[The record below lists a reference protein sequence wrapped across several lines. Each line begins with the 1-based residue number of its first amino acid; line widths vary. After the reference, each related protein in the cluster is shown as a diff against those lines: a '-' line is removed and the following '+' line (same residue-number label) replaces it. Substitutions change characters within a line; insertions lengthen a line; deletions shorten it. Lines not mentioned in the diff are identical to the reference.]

1 MSTSLKSPA
10 PATGSAA
17 PREANTGDTTVSA
30 RPLTI
35 VLAGNPNAGKTSLFN
50 ALTGLRQKVANYPGV
65 TVERKEGHWQLA
77 PELPPALLIDLP
89 GLYSL
94 DANSIDEQ
102 IARDVITGRLASV
115 PRPDCIIAVVDA
127 TNLERNLYL
136 ATQLLETGR
145 PLVVALTMI
154 DLAERHKLE
163 IDAARLSIEFGV
175 AVVPVVAKQRQGLD
189 ALAEAVLDA
198 AHSVAP
204 HATTWRLS
212 ADAERE
218 LRALA
223 AQNLKTGGNG
233 NNHGDAANIAAE
245 AETDANVRRYDA
257 LVELYAEELPE
268 AAERQAAVAAARARL
283 AEKNPRWWQEPLLA
297 RYNWIEGV
305 ARRTVRDHKPGRT
318 RRTDR
323 IDRFVTHKFF
333 GPLILVVVM
342 LVILQT
348 IFSWAQLPM
357 DLIDGG
363 FGRLGELVRN
373 TIPPGLLTDLLVDG
387 VIAGVGGVLVFLPQ
401 ILLLFFFISLLEDS
415 GYMAR
420 AAFLMDRLMRGVGLH
435 GKAFMPLLSSF
446 ACAIPG
452 IMATRTI
459 ENPKD
464 RLATILIAP
473 FMSCSARLPVYTL
486 MIAAFFSRGEKVF
499 GVLSVGVLIIMAMYL
514 LGVAVAVAVAWILKH
529 TILKSPPP
537 PLVLELPP
545 YRMPNP
551 VNVLQTI
558 RTRAWMFVRR
568 AGTVILA
575 ISILLW
581 ALVTF
586 PRMNAV
592 AGDARSD
599 DAAATATTTSG
610 STTTTADTDAT
621 TKTGRPATTGGATTS
636 APDER
641 TTTAER
647 EESVQPAAGAS
658 NVAEAVDGDAGEQIR
673 QSYAGRLGRLIEPAI
688 APLGF
693 DWKMGIGLIAS
704 FAARETL
711 VSTLSIVYNV
721 GEEATEESSSLIE
734 AVRGARRPDG
744 APAWTPLVAVSMMVF
759 FVLAC
764 QCMSTIA
771 IVRRETNSWRWPLF
785 MVAYMLV
792 LAYVASFIT
801 YQGGRLL
808 GFS

>member
-1 MSTSLKSPA
+1 MSTTLTSPA
-10 PATGSAA
+10 PVRENNAA
-17 PREANTGDTTVSA
+17 QEGDAPS
-30 RPLTI
+30 RPLT
-35 VLAGNPNAGKTSLFN
+35 VALAGNPNAGKTSLFN
-50 ALTGLRQKVANYPGV
+50 ALTGMRQKVANYPGV

-77 PELPPALLIDLP
+77 PDLAPALLIDLP

-163 IDAARLSIEFGV
+163 IDSARLSDALGV
-175 AVVPVVAKQRQGLD
+175 PVVPVVATQRQGLD
-189 ALAEAVLDA
+189 ALAEAVIRA
-198 AHSVAP
+198 AESAP
-204 HATTWRLS
+204 PEAAWRLS
-212 ADAERE
+212 AQAERE
-218 LRALA
+218 LDALA
-223 AQNLKTGGNG
+223 ALDLEIGGNG
-233 NNHGDAANIAAE
+233 GARATEAAAAS
-245 AETDANVRRYDA
+245 ARRYGA
-257 LVELYAEELPE
+257 LVELYTEELPE
-268 AAERQAAVAAARARL
+268 AAEHRAAVAAARARL
-283 AEKNPRWWQEPLLA
+283 AEGNSRWWQEPLLA

-333 GPLILVVVM
+333 GPLILFAVM
-342 LVILQT
+342 LLILQT

-363 FGRLGELVRN
+363 FGRLGELVRG
-373 TIPPGLLTDLLVDG
+373 TLQPGLLTDLLVDG

-401 ILLLFFFISLLEDS
+401 ILLLFLFISLLEDS

-420 AAFLMDRLMRGVGLH
+420 AAFLMDKIMSGVGLH

-486 MIAAFFSRGEKVF
+486 MIAAFFSGQEKLLGF
-499 GVLSVGVLIIMAMYL
+499 LSVGVVIIMAMYL
-514 LGVAVAVAVAWILKH
+514 LGIAVAVAVAWVLKH

-551 VNVLQTI
+551 INVLQTI
-558 RTRAWMFVRR
+558 RARSWMFVRR

-586 PRMNAV
+586 PRMDATP
-592 AGDARSD
+592 GDATAAGGATTN
-599 DAAATATTTSG
+599 AAATAN
-610 STTTTADTDAT
+610 
-621 TKTGRPATTGGATTS
+621 

-641 TTTAER
+641 ATTAER
-647 EESVQPAAGAS
+647 EETVQPAAGAS
-658 NVAEAVDGDAGEQIR
+658 NVAEAVDGDEGEQIR

-688 APLGF
+688 RPLGF

-721 GEEATEESSSLIE
+721 GRDATEESNSLIE
-734 AVRGARRPDG
+734 AVRNARRADG
-744 APAWTPLVAVSMMVF
+744 SPAWTPLVAVSMMVF

-785 MVAYMLV
+785 MVSYMLV